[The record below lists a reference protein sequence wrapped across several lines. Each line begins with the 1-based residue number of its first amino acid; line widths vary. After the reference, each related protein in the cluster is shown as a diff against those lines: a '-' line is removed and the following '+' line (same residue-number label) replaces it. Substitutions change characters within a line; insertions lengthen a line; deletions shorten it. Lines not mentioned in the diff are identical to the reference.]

1 MKILNRISHCTI
13 FYCSIHHMYISQ
25 YILIWRIY
33 LILYEVII
41 RGGTVGFFIWG
52 FSSICEFEWTSIRPN
67 TEYSAK
73 VAEYPKLRENGQ
85 KPQKFRQNWLKI
97 TWNQHDS
104 KLHYLISRVFLSKPL
119 QKSFSSFFPW
129 NQIQEKFQKCN
140 FTIFSVKTTSN
151 MLDESISRIFPW
163 NQLQNNIFVH
173 VLSL

>member
-1 MKILNRISHCTI
+1 MVQLDSSFEVFHPYVNLNGLVYDRIPN
-13 FYCSIHHMYISQ
+13 
-25 YILIWRIY
+25 
-33 LILYEVII
+33 
-41 RGGTVGFFIWG
+41 
-52 FSSICEFEWTSIRPN
+52 IRPR
-67 TEYSAK
+67 

-151 MLDESISRIFPW
+151 MLDESISRILPW
-163 NQLQNNIFVH
+163 NQLQNNIFVR
-173 VLSL
+173 VWVF